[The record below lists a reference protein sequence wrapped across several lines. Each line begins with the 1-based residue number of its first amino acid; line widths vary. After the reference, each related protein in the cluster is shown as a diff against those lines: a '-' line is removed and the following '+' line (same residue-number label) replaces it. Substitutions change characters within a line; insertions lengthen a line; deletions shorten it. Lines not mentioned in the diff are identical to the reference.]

1 MMQGMPSIAKATQK
15 ISDLLEAESFRPGQS
30 RVSLV
35 LRPTYRSYCNVFA
48 RLTCC
53 GLPSTSG
60 NMGGVISTIELTL
73 MYSMKSGMICL
84 VNQWSEPQ
92 CPRPCHARLADRRC
106 KVDSIRSQHEVNRAK
121 QGSARRLSRGI
132 VHVYKTSLMQ
142 NLHPASLSHLIM
154 SSQQSNPSYPAIP
167 ASVAKTLAQS
177 GVQLTPEL
185 ALEISR
191 AMANGSGDA
200 SVEDNGATTA
210 TAGRTSTT
218 MITGANGEAGASEHA
233 MRSDPGWREEVEVEM
248 MVVEREGEIDSRR
261 VPELRDL
268 TESPAAIH
276 SKLIAGVRHWLAIP
290 R

>member
-1 MMQGMPSIAKATQK
+1 
-15 ISDLLEAESFRPGQS
+15 
-30 RVSLV
+30 
-35 LRPTYRSYCNVFA
+35 
-48 RLTCC
+48 
-53 GLPSTSG
+53 
-60 NMGGVISTIELTL
+60 
-73 MYSMKSGMICL
+73 
-84 VNQWSEPQ
+84 
-92 CPRPCHARLADRRC
+92 
-106 KVDSIRSQHEVNRAK
+106 
-121 QGSARRLSRGI
+121 
-132 VHVYKTSLMQ
+132 
-142 NLHPASLSHLIM
+142 M

-218 MITGANGEAGASEHA
+218 MIAGANGEAGASEHA